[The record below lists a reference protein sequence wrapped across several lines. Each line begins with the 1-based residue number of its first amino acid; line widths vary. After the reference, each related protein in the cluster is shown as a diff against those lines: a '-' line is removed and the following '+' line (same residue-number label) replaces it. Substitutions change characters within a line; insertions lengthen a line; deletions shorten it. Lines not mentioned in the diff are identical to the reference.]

1 MCQLSH
7 GPIFPTNTLFQAA
20 NTIHVF
26 VEPVSKV
33 QVSAKEIRSR
43 IFGGGN
49 HKPEV
54 PSTPEVAQ
62 TPKIRTEMVLTSP
75 ASSTTTT
82 DVEFLESTHLT
93 SASAG
98 GDSFKTSLEDSTADD
113 RFELFVLLLF
123 ISKSF
128 RFNNRNQIG
137 RAAVLAQWLST
148 CLVVKTLRV
157 QLLLDARLFSI
168 HFVTLSLPLSSVFLS
183 SYLKDVQH

>member
-54 PSTPEVAQ
+54 PSTPEVSQ

-98 GDSFKTSLEDSTADD
+98 GDSFRTSLEDTTADD
-113 RFELFVLLLF
+113 RFELFVLRLF

-128 RFNNRNQIG
+128 RFNNRLING
-137 RAAVLAQWLST
+137 AGSSCST
-148 CLVVKTLRV
+148 VVE
-157 QLLLDARLFSI
+157 
-168 HFVTLSLPLSSVFLS
+168 HLPCGYQEIEVSTPAGCQAFF
-183 SYLKDVQH
+183 Y